1 MVGEGGVSELERL
14 SLPWEINGAE
24 IALSFFMMSHDGE
37 SRPVEM
43 TLTGEHF
50 WPFQRNDPKVHLVA
64 DDKN

>member
-24 IALSFFMMSHDGE
+24 TTLSFFMMSHDRK
-37 SRPVEM
+37 SRAV

-50 WPFQRNDPKVHLVA
+50 WPFQTNDSKGHPVTDVKS
-64 DDKN
+64 